1 MVDKVSNQKYYE
13 YSKINQQ
20 KRSNTESSEFNLDL
34 GKQGIVYEKGGQ
46 KKAEKTKGTPSQ
58 NDTQKSASQ
67 AASGVKLEISRQG
80 YQKTAAK
87 KQESSRME
95 GVRKYVTAAVD
106 FLKSLWNKIWNDNP
120 ASPKEHFPEILE
132 EKLSGQEGAGEAQG
146 AKDATAF
153 FGGVD
158 AQEENGA
165 TAFFGGVDAQEE
177 NGATAF
183 FEGIDT
189 QGENDSAAFFGGID
203 AQSWGAAERN
213 AQAGQP
219 VFGQPAEQGI
229 ADRFWNRI
237 SPTAKPGVPEPAS
250 YTQEEI
256 RRIFRRGNRQEIED
270 FLSNHGERHL
280 ARNTELLTQYDKRGA
295 IIGLDHAE
303 KERIL
308 FGNKNEIR
316 L

>member
-1 MVDKVSNQKYYE
+1 
-13 YSKINQQ
+13 
-20 KRSNTESSEFNLDL
+20 
-34 GKQGIVYEKGGQ
+34 
-46 KKAEKTKGTPSQ
+46 
-58 NDTQKSASQ
+58 
-67 AASGVKLEISRQG
+67 
-80 YQKTAAK
+80 
-87 KQESSRME
+87 ME

-153 FGGVD
+153 FGGV
-158 AQEENGA
+158 
-165 TAFFGGVDAQEE
+165 
-177 NGATAF
+177 
-183 FEGIDT
+183 
-189 QGENDSAAFFGGID
+189 D

>member
-34 GKQGIVYEKGGQ
+34 GKQGVVYEKGGQ

-87 KQESSRME
+87 KQESSIME

-153 FGGVD
+153 FGGV
-158 AQEENGA
+158 
-165 TAFFGGVDAQEE
+165 
-177 NGATAF
+177 
-183 FEGIDT
+183 DT

>member
-34 GKQGIVYEKGGQ
+34 GKQGVVYEKGGQ

-87 KQESSRME
+87 KQESSIME

-120 ASPKEHFPEILE
+120 ASPKEHFPE
-132 EKLSGQEGAGEAQG
+132 GAGEAQG
-146 AKDATAF
+146 AKD
-153 FGGVD
+153 
-158 AQEENGA
+158 A

>member
-34 GKQGIVYEKGGQ
+34 GKQGVVYEKGGQ

-87 KQESSRME
+87 KQESSIME

-158 AQEENGA
+158 
-165 TAFFGGVDAQEE
+165 
-177 NGATAF
+177 
-183 FEGIDT
+183 T
-189 QGENDSAAFFGGID
+189 QGENDSAAFFGGVD

-219 VFGQPAEQGI
+219 IFGQPAAQGI

-295 IIGLDHAE
+295 IIGIDHAE

>member
-34 GKQGIVYEKGGQ
+34 GKQGVVYEKGGQ

-87 KQESSRME
+87 KQESSIME

-146 AKDATAF
+146 AKDATAL
-153 FGGVD
+153 FGG
-158 AQEENGA
+158 G
-165 TAFFGGVDAQEE
+165 
-177 NGATAF
+177 
-183 FEGIDT
+183 DT
-189 QGENDSAAFFGGID
+189 QGENDSAAFFGGVD

-219 VFGQPAEQGI
+219 IFGQPAEQGI

-295 IIGLDHAE
+295 IIGIDHAE

>member
-34 GKQGIVYEKGGQ
+34 GKQGVVYEKGGQ

-58 NDTQKSASQ
+58 NDTQKAASQ

-87 KQESSRME
+87 KQESSIME

-158 AQEENGA
+158 
-165 TAFFGGVDAQEE
+165 
-177 NGATAF
+177 
-183 FEGIDT
+183 T
-189 QGENDSAAFFGGID
+189 QGENDSAAFFGGVD

-219 VFGQPAEQGI
+219 IFGQPAEQGI

-295 IIGLDHAE
+295 IIGIDHAE

>member
-1 MVDKVSNQKYYE
+1 
-13 YSKINQQ
+13 
-20 KRSNTESSEFNLDL
+20 
-34 GKQGIVYEKGGQ
+34 
-46 KKAEKTKGTPSQ
+46 
-58 NDTQKSASQ
+58 
-67 AASGVKLEISRQG
+67 
-80 YQKTAAK
+80 
-87 KQESSRME
+87 ME

-146 AKDATAF
+146 AKD
-153 FGGVD
+153 
-158 AQEENGA
+158 A

>member
-20 KRSNTESSEFNLDL
+20 KRSNTECSEFNLDL
-34 GKQGIVYEKGGQ
+34 GKQGVVYEKGGQ

-87 KQESSRME
+87 KQESSIME

-158 AQEENGA
+158 
-165 TAFFGGVDAQEE
+165 
-177 NGATAF
+177 
-183 FEGIDT
+183 T
-189 QGENDSAAFFGGID
+189 QGENDSAAFFGGVD

-219 VFGQPAEQGI
+219 IFGQPAEQGI

-295 IIGLDHAE
+295 IIGIDHAE

>member
-34 GKQGIVYEKGGQ
+34 GKQGVVYEKGGQ

-87 KQESSRME
+87 KQESSIME
-95 GVRKYVTAAVD
+95 GVRKYVTATVD

-153 FGGVD
+153 FGGV
-158 AQEENGA
+158 
-165 TAFFGGVDAQEE
+165 
-177 NGATAF
+177 
-183 FEGIDT
+183 DT

>member
-34 GKQGIVYEKGGQ
+34 GKQGVIYEKGGQ
-46 KKAEKTKGTPSQ
+46 KKAEKTKGAPSQ

-80 YQKTAAK
+80 YQKTAAE
-87 KQESSRME
+87 KQESSIIE
-95 GVRKYVTAAVD
+95 GVRKYVTVAVD

-146 AKDATAF
+146 AKNATAF

-158 AQEENGA
+158 AQEENGS
-165 TAFFGGVDAQEE
+165 TAFFGGIDTQEE
-177 NGATAF
+177 NG
-183 FEGIDT
+183 
-189 QGENDSAAFFGGID
+189 SAAFFGGMD

-213 AQAGQP
+213 AQTSQP

-229 ADRFWNRI
+229 ADKFWNRI

-295 IIGLDHAE
+295 IIGIDHAE

>member
-34 GKQGIVYEKGGQ
+34 GKQGVVYEKGGQ

-87 KQESSRME
+87 KQESSIME

-153 FGGVD
+153 FGGV
-158 AQEENGA
+158 
-165 TAFFGGVDAQEE
+165 
-177 NGATAF
+177 
-183 FEGIDT
+183 
-189 QGENDSAAFFGGID
+189 D

>member
-34 GKQGIVYEKGGQ
+34 GKQGVVYEKGGQ

-87 KQESSRME
+87 KQESSIME

-158 AQEENGA
+158 
-165 TAFFGGVDAQEE
+165 
-177 NGATAF
+177 
-183 FEGIDT
+183 T
-189 QGENDSAAFFGGID
+189 QGENDSAAFFGGVD

-295 IIGLDHAE
+295 IIGIDHAE

>member
-34 GKQGIVYEKGGQ
+34 GKQGVVYEKGGQ

-87 KQESSRME
+87 KQESSIME

-158 AQEENGA
+158 
-165 TAFFGGVDAQEE
+165 
-177 NGATAF
+177 
-183 FEGIDT
+183 T
-189 QGENDSAAFFGGID
+189 QGENDSAAFFGGVD

-219 VFGQPAEQGI
+219 IFGQPAEQGI

-295 IIGLDHAE
+295 IIGIDHAE

>member
-34 GKQGIVYEKGGQ
+34 GKQGVIYEKGSQ
-46 KKAEKTKGTPSQ
+46 KKAEKTKGMPSQ
-58 NDTQKSASQ
+58 KDTQKSASQ

-80 YQKTAAK
+80 YQKTAAE
-87 KQESSRME
+87 KQESSIIE
-95 GVRKYVTAAVD
+95 GVRKYVTVAVD

-153 FGGVD
+153 FGGV
-158 AQEENGA
+158 
-165 TAFFGGVDAQEE
+165 
-177 NGATAF
+177 
-183 FEGIDT
+183 DT

>member
-34 GKQGIVYEKGGQ
+34 GKQGVVYEKGGQ

-87 KQESSRME
+87 KQESSIME

-132 EKLSGQEGAGEAQG
+132 EKPSGQEGPGEAQG

-158 AQEENGA
+158 
-165 TAFFGGVDAQEE
+165 
-177 NGATAF
+177 
-183 FEGIDT
+183 T
-189 QGENDSAAFFGGID
+189 QGENDSAAFFGGVD

-219 VFGQPAEQGI
+219 IFGQPAEQGI

-295 IIGLDHAE
+295 IIGIDHAE

>member
-34 GKQGIVYEKGGQ
+34 GKQGVVYEKGGQ

-87 KQESSRME
+87 KQESSIME

-153 FGGVD
+153 FGGV
-158 AQEENGA
+158 
-165 TAFFGGVDAQEE
+165 
-177 NGATAF
+177 
-183 FEGIDT
+183 DT

-295 IIGLDHAE
+295 IIGIDHAE

>member
-34 GKQGIVYEKGGQ
+34 GKQGVVYEKGGQ

-87 KQESSRME
+87 KQESSIME

-158 AQEENGA
+158 A
-165 TAFFGGVDAQEE
+165 
-177 NGATAF
+177 
-183 FEGIDT
+183 

>member
-34 GKQGIVYEKGGQ
+34 GKQGVVYEKGGQ

-87 KQESSRME
+87 KQESSIME

-158 AQEENGA
+158 
-165 TAFFGGVDAQEE
+165 
-177 NGATAF
+177 
-183 FEGIDT
+183 T
-189 QGENDSAAFFGGID
+189 QGENDSAAFFGGVD

-219 VFGQPAEQGI
+219 IFGQPAEQGI

-270 FLSNHGERHL
+270 FLSTHGERHL
-280 ARNTELLTQYDKRGA
+280 ARNTELLTQ
-295 IIGLDHAE
+295 
-303 KERIL
+303 
-308 FGNKNEIR
+308 
-316 L
+316 